1 MLMMNLYDYVISLEM
16 LGPQWYII
24 KIIQKYKMTI
34 IMNYYIILI
43 RKYKFTSIFETHYP
57 STLFPLIRETN
68 VTFQSSPVFPLVM
81 DTQPD
86 HAEDAPSEEVW
97 LPGNRQEAGPWGLP
111 SFWDPHYVHG
121 PQGELKGSIWAAPL
135 SAVNKLT
142 LYAWH

>member
-1 MLMMNLYDYVISLEM
+1 
-16 LGPQWYII
+16 
-24 KIIQKYKMTI
+24 
-34 IMNYYIILI
+34 MNYYIILI
-43 RKYKFTSIFETHYP
+43 RNYLFTSIFETHYP

-86 HAEDAPSEEVW
+86 HAEDMRKTSEEVW

-121 PQGELKGSIWAAPL
+121 PQGELRLHLSSSPLGSQ
-135 SAVNKLT
+135 
-142 LYAWH
+142 